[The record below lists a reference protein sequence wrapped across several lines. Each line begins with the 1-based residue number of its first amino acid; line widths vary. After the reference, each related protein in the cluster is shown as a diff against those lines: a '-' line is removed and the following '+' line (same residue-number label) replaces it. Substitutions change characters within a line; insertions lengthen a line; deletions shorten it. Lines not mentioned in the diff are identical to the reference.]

1 MDLTVGDIGKLVRKI
16 AIPSSVGFLFNT
28 LFNVVDNIFTGYI
41 GSEALAGLAISF
53 PVFFILI
60 ALGSGVGTGVT
71 AIISNYIGE
80 GEPEKAR
87 EVARDALSLGII
99 FALVITLVGV
109 YTDELLMKL
118 MGGEGLALTYGL
130 RYTNVIFLGTIF
142 FVMNMVMNGILSA
155 QGDTVSYRNFL
166 IVGFILN
173 IILDP
178 LSILVLGMTTEGV
191 ALATVVVQFI
201 GNLYLLKRVRRS
213 KIIAGSPFG
222 LAKPHMGNY
231 MEILSQGLPASF
243 NMMTIAM
250 GVFIINYYVVKVG
263 GSRAVAAFGV
273 AMRIEQL
280 ALLPAIGLNIA
291 ALSITGQNYGAGR
304 LDRVEE
310 TYRKTM
316 KYGLIIMTTAMF
328 LILPLSRYLFY
339 IFTRDIEVIQ
349 YGISYFRVET
359 LVFNSYVL
367 LNISVSVLQ
376 GLKRPKFPIVIGI
389 YRQFLMPVILFP
401 ILIGVIG
408 SIYGIWWGIFAV
420 NWSAAI
426 VAVLH
431 VRGVYLKIC
440 KEENRNR

>member
-1 MDLTVGDIGKLVRKI
+1 MDLTVGDIGNLVRRV
-16 AIPSSVGFLFNT
+16 AFPSSVGFLFNT

-80 GEPEKAR
+80 GREEKAR

-99 FALVITLVGV
+99 VSLVITGIGV
-109 YTDELLMKL
+109 TADEYLMRA
-118 MGGEGLALTYGL
+118 MGGEGQTLVYGL

-142 FVMNMVMNGILSA
+142 FVLNMVMNGILSA
-155 QGDTVSYRNFL
+155 QGDTMSYRNFL
-166 IVGFILN
+166 IAGFLMN
-173 IILDP
+173 IVLDP

-201 GNLYLLKRVRRS
+201 GNLYLLRRVRGS
-213 KIIAGSPFG
+213 KIIAGKGFG
-222 LAKPHMGNY
+222 LTVPHRGNY
-231 MEILSQGLPASF
+231 MEILSQGIPASF

-250 GVFIINYYVVKVG
+250 GVFIINYYVVMVG
-263 GSRAVAAFGV
+263 GSKAVAAFGV

-328 LILPLSRYLFY
+328 VILPLSRYLFY
-339 IFTRDIEVIQ
+339 IFTRDMEVIQ

-389 YRQFLMPVILFP
+389 YRQFAMPVILFP
-401 ILIGVIG
+401 VLIAMVG

-426 VAVLH
+426 VAVAY
-431 VRGVYLKIC
+431 VRGVYLKLC
-440 KEENRNR
+440 REEGRS

>member
-1 MDLTVGDIGKLVRKI
+1 MDLTVGDIGNLVKKV
-16 AIPSSVGFLFNT
+16 AFPSSVGFLFNT

-80 GEPEKAR
+80 GREDKAR

-99 FALVITLVGV
+99 VSLVITGIGV
-109 YTDELLMKL
+109 LADEYLMRA
-118 MGGEGLALTYGL
+118 MGGEGETLVYGL

-142 FVMNMVMNGILSA
+142 FVLNMVMNGILSA

-166 IVGFILN
+166 IVGFLLN
-173 IILDP
+173 IVLDP

-201 GNLYLLKRVRRS
+201 GNIYLLGRVRRS
-213 KIIAGSPFG
+213 KIIAGKGFG
-222 LAKPHMGNY
+222 LTMPHMGNY
-231 MEILSQGLPASF
+231 MEILSQGIPASF
-243 NMMTIAM
+243 NMMTIAL
-250 GVFIINYYVVKVG
+250 GVFIINYYVVRVG
-263 GSRAVAAFGV
+263 GSKAVAAFGV

-328 LILPLSRYLFY
+328 VILPLSRYLFY
-339 IFTRDIEVIQ
+339 IFTRDMEVIQ

-389 YRQFLMPVILFP
+389 YRQFAMPVILFP
-401 ILIGVIG
+401 VLIAMVG

-426 VAVLH
+426 VAVAY
-431 VRGVYLKIC
+431 VRGVYLKLC
-440 KEENRNR
+440 REERRSR

>member
-1 MDLTVGDIGKLVRKI
+1 MDLTVGDIGNLVRRV
-16 AIPSSVGFLFNT
+16 AFPSSVGFLFNT

-80 GEPEKAR
+80 GREEKAR

-99 FALVITLVGV
+99 VSLIITGIGV
-109 YTDELLMKL
+109 TADEYLMRA
-118 MGGEGLALTYGL
+118 MGGEGQTLVYGL
-130 RYTNVIFLGTIF
+130 RYTNIIFLGTIF
-142 FVMNMVMNGILSA
+142 FVLNMVMNGILSA
-155 QGDTVSYRNFL
+155 QGDTMSYRNFL
-166 IVGFILN
+166 IAGFLMN
-173 IILDP
+173 IVLDP

-201 GNLYLLKRVRRS
+201 GNLYLLRRVRGS
-213 KIIAGSPFG
+213 KIIAGKGFG
-222 LAKPHMGNY
+222 LTVPHRGNY
-231 MEILSQGLPASF
+231 MEILSQGIPASF

-250 GVFIINYYVVKVG
+250 GVFIINYYVVMVG
-263 GSRAVAAFGV
+263 GSKAVAAFGV

-328 LILPLSRYLFY
+328 VILPLSRYLFY
-339 IFTRDIEVIQ
+339 IFTRDMEVIQ

-389 YRQFLMPVILFP
+389 YRQFAMPVILFP
-401 ILIGVIG
+401 VLIAMVG

-426 VAVLH
+426 VAVAY
-431 VRGVYLKIC
+431 VRGVYLKLC
-440 KEENRNR
+440 REERRS

>member
-1 MDLTVGDIGKLVRKI
+1 MDLTVGDIGNLVRRV
-16 AIPSSVGFLFNT
+16 AFPSSVGFLFNT

-80 GEPEKAR
+80 GREEKAR

-99 FALVITLVGV
+99 VSLVITGIGV
-109 YTDELLMKL
+109 TADEYLMRA
-118 MGGEGLALTYGL
+118 MGGEGQTLVYGL

-142 FVMNMVMNGILSA
+142 FVLNMVMNGILSA
-155 QGDTVSYRNFL
+155 QGDTMSYRNFL
-166 IVGFILN
+166 IAGFLMN
-173 IILDP
+173 IVLDP

-201 GNLYLLKRVRRS
+201 GNLYLLRRVRGS
-213 KIIAGSPFG
+213 KIIAGKGFG
-222 LAKPHMGNY
+222 LTVPHRGNY
-231 MEILSQGLPASF
+231 MEILSQGIPASF

-250 GVFIINYYVVKVG
+250 GVFIINYYVVMVG
-263 GSRAVAAFGV
+263 GSKAVAAFGV

-328 LILPLSRYLFY
+328 VILPLSRYLFY
-339 IFTRDIEVIQ
+339 IFTRDMEVIQ

-389 YRQFLMPVILFP
+389 YRQFAMPVILFP
-401 ILIGVIG
+401 VLIAMVG

-426 VAVLH
+426 VAVAY
-431 VRGVYLKIC
+431 VRGVYLKLC
-440 KEENRNR
+440 REERRS

>member
-16 AIPSSVGFLFNT
+16 ALPSSVGFLFNT

-80 GEPEKAR
+80 GNPEKAR

-99 FALVITLVGV
+99 FALVITAVGV
-109 YTDELLMKL
+109 QMDEFLMKL
-118 MGGEGLALTYGL
+118 MGGEGLALIYGV

-142 FVMNMVMNGILSA
+142 FVLNMVMNGILSA

-166 IVGFILN
+166 IVGFMLN
-173 IILDP
+173 IVLDP

-191 ALATVVVQFI
+191 ALATVVVQFM
-201 GNLYLLKRVRRS
+201 GNLYLLRRVRRS
-213 KIIAGSPFG
+213 KIIAGKSFG
-222 LAKPHMGNY
+222 LTVPHMGNY

-243 NMMTIAM
+243 NMMTIAI
-250 GVFIINYYVVKVG
+250 GVFVINYYVVKVG
-263 GSRAVAAFGV
+263 GSSAVAAFGV

-310 TYRKTM
+310 VYRKTM

-328 LILPLSRYLFY
+328 VILPLSRYLFY

-389 YRQFLMPVILFP
+389 YRQFVMPVILFP
-401 ILIGVIG
+401 VLIGMVG

-426 VAVLH
+426 VAVAY

-440 KEENRNR
+440 REESRGR

>member
-1 MDLTVGDIGKLVRKI
+1 MDLTVGDIGNLVRRV
-16 AIPSSVGFLFNT
+16 AFPSSVGFLFNT

-80 GEPEKAR
+80 GREEKAR

-99 FALVITLVGV
+99 VSLVITGIGV
-109 YTDELLMKL
+109 TADEYLMRA
-118 MGGEGLALTYGL
+118 MGGEGQTLVYGL

-142 FVMNMVMNGILSA
+142 FVLNMVMNGILSA
-155 QGDTVSYRNFL
+155 QGDTMSYRNFL
-166 IVGFILN
+166 IAGFLMN
-173 IILDP
+173 IVLDP

-201 GNLYLLKRVRRS
+201 GNLYLLRRVRGS
-213 KIIAGSPFG
+213 KIIAGKGFG
-222 LAKPHMGNY
+222 LTVPHRGNY
-231 MEILSQGLPASF
+231 TEILSQGIPASF

-250 GVFIINYYVVKVG
+250 GVFIINYYVVMVG
-263 GSRAVAAFGV
+263 GSKAVAAFGV

-328 LILPLSRYLFY
+328 VILPLSRYLFY
-339 IFTRDIEVIQ
+339 IFTRDMEVIQ

-389 YRQFLMPVILFP
+389 YRQFAMPVILFP
-401 ILIGVIG
+401 VLIAMVG

-426 VAVLH
+426 VAVAY
-431 VRGVYLKIC
+431 VRGVYLKLC
-440 KEENRNR
+440 REEGRS

>member
-109 YTDELLMKL
+109 HTDELLMKL

-213 KIIAGSPFG
+213 KIIAGRPFG

-440 KEENRNR
+440 KEESRDR

>member
-1 MDLTVGDIGKLVRKI
+1 MDLTVGDIGELVRKV
-16 AIPSSVGFLFNT
+16 AFPSSVGFLFTT

-80 GEPEKAR
+80 GREEKAR
-87 EVARDALSLGII
+87 EVAKDALSLGII
-99 FALVITLVGV
+99 VSLGITGIGV
-109 YTDELLMKL
+109 LADEYLMRA
-118 MGGEGLALTYGL
+118 MGGEGLTLVYGV

-142 FVMNMVMNGILSA
+142 FVLNMVMNGILSA

-166 IVGFILN
+166 IVGFLLN
-173 IILDP
+173 IVLDP
-178 LSILVLGMTTEGV
+178 MSILVLGMTTEGV

-201 GNLYLLKRVRRS
+201 GNLYLLRRVRGS
-213 KIIAGSPFG
+213 KIIAGKGFE
-222 LAKPHMGNY
+222 LTVPHMGNY
-231 MEILSQGLPASF
+231 REILSQGIPASF
-243 NMMTIAM
+243 NMMTIAL
-250 GVFIINYYVVKVG
+250 GVFVINYYVVMVG
-263 GSRAVAAFGV
+263 GSQAVAAFGV

-328 LILPLSRYLFY
+328 VILPLSRYLFY
-339 IFTRDIEVIQ
+339 IFTRDMEVIQ

-389 YRQFLMPVILFP
+389 YRQFAMPVILFP
-401 ILIGVIG
+401 ALIAVVGN
-408 SIYGIWWGIFAV
+408 IYGIWWGIFAV

-426 VAVLH
+426 VAVTY
-431 VRGVYLKIC
+431 VRGVYLKLC
-440 KEENRNR
+440 REERRS